1 MSDLSDLVNFA
12 STLSKSAYIIN
23 NTYTTTT
30 GRQKSDY
37 LTLDQFETYAHEMRT
52 RFDEALKYQLQSE
65 NKSEKEIDEIMDKMR
80 PIINTAL
87 FGFIRH
93 HAEEFNLRDGI

>member
-1 MSDLSDLVNFA
+1 MSDLINFV
-12 STLSKSAYIIN
+12 STLSQSAYIVN
-23 NTYTTTT
+23 NPAYTTITS
-30 GRQKSDY
+30 RQEIDY

-65 NKSEKEIDEIMDKMR
+65 NKSEKEIDEIMNKMR

-93 HAEEFNLRDGI
+93 HAKEFNLRDGI